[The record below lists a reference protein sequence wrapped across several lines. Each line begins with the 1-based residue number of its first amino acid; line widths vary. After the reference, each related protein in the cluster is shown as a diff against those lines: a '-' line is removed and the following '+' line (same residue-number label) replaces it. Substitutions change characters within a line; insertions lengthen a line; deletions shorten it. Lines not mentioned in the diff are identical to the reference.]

1 LEQTKINKEEKTTYK
16 LEIDIANPIKQRGKK
31 KTRGGGGNV
40 KQLRRLKRPLTKN
53 KQCLKYK
60 RANVEV

>member
-1 LEQTKINKEEKTTYK
+1 LEQTKSNKEEKTTYK
-16 LEIDIANPIKQRGKK
+16 LEIDIANPIKQRGK
-31 KTRGGGGNV
+31 TRGGRNV

>member
-1 LEQTKINKEEKTTYK
+1 LEQNKSNKEEKTTYK
-16 LEIDIANPIKQRGKK
+16 LEIDIANPTKQMGKK
-31 KTRGGGGNV
+31 KTRGGRNV